1 MYSPGN
7 RFPFSDWMVDL
18 VIIDVIYTIVIV
30 RFCCSKNSLL
40 LTEAYTQ
47 NCRVRIHE
55 KNSGDAVRRLGT
67 IIQTNFCAQS
77 WASIRHSVWKWSV
90 EIRYPGALPPVLEYF
105 RRVFSPGRSTDC
117 PWVSE
122 DAIASTSTSIIICQL
137 LLWPQLHLWLM
148 KYSSITC

>member
-1 MYSPGN
+1 
-7 RFPFSDWMVDL
+7 MVDL

-30 RFCCSKNSLL
+30 RFCRSKNSLL

-77 WASIRHSVWKWSV
+77 GASIRHSVWKWSV

-105 RRVFSPGRSTDC
+105 RRVFSPGPID
-117 PWVSE
+117 
-122 DAIASTSTSIIICQL
+122 
-137 LLWPQLHLWLM
+137 
-148 KYSSITC
+148 